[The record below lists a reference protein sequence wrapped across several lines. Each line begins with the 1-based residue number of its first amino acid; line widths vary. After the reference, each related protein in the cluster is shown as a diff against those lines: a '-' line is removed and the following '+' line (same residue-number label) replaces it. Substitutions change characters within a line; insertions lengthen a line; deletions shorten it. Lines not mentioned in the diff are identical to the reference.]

1 MLSLE
6 GLTLTF
12 GCNQLSLLFHPQLE
26 LQTKIFLHVE
36 FVKSYYKHS
45 FIDLFRKTQE
55 PMTSFT
61 FILLHAL

>member
-1 MLSLE
+1 MLFLE

-12 GCNQLSLLFHPQLE
+12 GYNQLSLLFHPQLE

-36 FVKSYYKHS
+36 FVKSYYKYS
-45 FIDLFRKTQE
+45 FIDLFHKTQE

-61 FILLHAL
+61 FLVAHAL